1 MPYDAEVDACI
12 EHLQQHS
19 PHYFS
24 VVKAKRQD
32 GVLWAVFTAAGGA
45 SLGARVTVKRA
56 SFLPLTTVLNTNAPS
71 LIQMFNTCDQ
81 AKQFVCWFT
90 VEGPDGQPVVSKV
103 MTVDNDA
110 NTQIAAKNSTPGATV
125 NANASAASSP
135 PQHTPRPQYTRPRGS
150 SRIQQPQQQQH
161 PQQQLFMSPPSSASA
176 AASPSREVSQLKAEM
191 ESFHR
196 QQQAGTARGGAVS
209 SRASSVGAGAGGT
222 ATSNG
227 HGGGGSVNGQEPGLG
242 ATASNAN
249 DLYQRAL
256 QSAMGGSKTPRPSR
270 AASPTATVVG
280 TTTAQQQY
288 SYSQV
293 LRVSMQVADSVAAMG
308 GAIEDLR
315 GEVDT
320 LRHAQQ
326 TAPKPPP
333 PDVFAAVLNRLDA
346 MERRQE
352 ELSNRVESF
361 DDIQRRF
368 FEQVEQIR
376 EQLRGDVSRGG
387 RLSAEQRER
396 EEAVKRRLDEP
407 ISYRNLLEE
416 RSKRESA
423 AVAGVPLPRVP
434 GRQSPTRLEVAAR
447 ISSAAVLA
455 VDPPQIESE
464 GYSSGEEAAGHRGRM
479 APPQVAAAARS
490 TRGGGDDGGENAM
503 ASADVR
509 HSATTP
515 TGGGRSNVRTPVG
528 DHTSS
533 TQGGG
538 GSYAK
543 AMASVTSAA
552 ASRTTSPHESNATA
566 RAPSS
571 LSATHLPRANGGNAN
586 TGTNG
591 ANGRPH
597 DRNADAEA
605 QDDESLSDMIKSME
619 RKLSRIALP
628 TGHRK

>member
-19 PHYFS
+19 QHYFS

-71 LIQMFNTCDQ
+71 LIQMFNTCDH

-110 NTQIAAKNSTPGATV
+110 NTQIAGKNNTPGATA

-150 SRIQQPQQQQH
+150 SRIQQPQQQEH
-161 PQQQLFMSPPSSASA
+161 PQQQLFMSPPSNASA

-209 SRASSVGAGAGGT
+209 SRASSIGAGAGGT

-227 HGGGGSVNGQEPGLG
+227 HGGGSANGHEPGLG

-280 TTTAQQQY
+280 ATTAQQQY

-352 ELSNRVESF
+352 DISNRVESF

-376 EQLRGDVSRGG
+376 EQLRADVSRGG

-396 EEAVKRRLDEP
+396 DEAVKRRLEEP

-464 GYSSGEEAAGHRGRM
+464 GYSSGEEAPSHRGRT

-490 TRGGGDDGGENAM
+490 TRGGGGDGGESAM
-503 ASADVR
+503 ASADTR

-533 TQGGG
+533 MQGGG

-543 AMASVTSAA
+543 VVASVSSAA
-552 ASRTTSPHESNATA
+552 ASRTTSPHESNSTA

-586 TGTNG
+586 TGTS
-591 ANGRPH
+591 GRPAG
-597 DRNADAEA
+597 DRNAGAEA